1 MLPIPSALRLLTLAV
16 AVAVSAAPLSASA
29 QTAAPAAPALW
40 IVQDHDSTI
49 YLFGTIHFVKPDQAW
64 RSEPVDA
71 AFATSSRLILEVA
84 DPEDQ
89 AAVAPLIPRYGL
101 TPDRPLSSLLSPEEF
116 QRLDGAAAAI
126 GGSAAQMDIMR
137 PWLAGVMLSSAGL
150 VRNGYAP
157 GSGVDV
163 LLRAQAR
170 ADGKPIEGL
179 ETPEQQV
186 RMLAGFPEEGQI
198 AFLKRTLD
206 DFDKPPVELD
216 RLADAW
222 AAGDVDAVADITL
235 KPMRAGNERLYQS
248 LIVERNQRWARQIA
262 DLLDG
267 DGTVFIAVGALH
279 LAGDD
284 SVQAILRRDGIDVRR
299 SPGS

>member
-1 MLPIPSALRLLTLAV
+1 MPPFSRLRLLALAV
-16 AVAVSAAPLSASA
+16 AVGLSVAPLPASA
-29 QTAAPAAPALW
+29 QPTAPAPALW
-40 IVQDHDSTI
+40 VVRDHDSTI
-49 YLFGTIHFVKPDQAW
+49 YLFGTIHFVKPEQAW

-71 AFATSSRLILEVA
+71 AFTTSTRLILEVA

-101 TPDRPLSSLLSPEEF
+101 TPDRPLSSLLSSEEL
-116 QRLDGAAAAI
+116 QRLDAAAAAI

-157 GSGVDV
+157 GAGVDV

-170 ADGKPIEGL
+170 ADAKPIEGL

-198 AFLKRTLD
+198 AFLKKTLD
-206 DFDKPPVELD
+206 DFHKPPVELD
-216 RLADAW
+216 RLAHAW
-222 AAGDVDAVADITL
+222 AAGDVDAIADITL
-235 KPMRAGNERLYQS
+235 KPMREGNERLYQI

-267 DGTVFIAVGALH
+267 SGTVFVAVGALH
-279 LAGDD
+279 LAGED
-284 SVQAILRRDGIDVRR
+284 SVQAILREGGIDIKRL
-299 SPGS
+299 PGS